1 MADGKKLY
9 RSRNAWLGGVCGGIA
24 GYFGW
29 DPTVVRLIYL
39 LLTFSSLFSGIP
51 IYIILWIL
59 IPAERTTTIATQTV
73 ETRRALR

>member
-24 GYFGW
+24 DYFGW

-59 IPAERTTTIATQTV
+59 IPAERATTY
-73 ETRRALR
+73 